1 MASPAARSP
10 FAALCLIGLLAAIA
24 GCSGTPAPKPVATP
38 GDPATLRRLDTGE
51 VQGFANPFGGHTWLG
66 IPFAA
71 PPVGELRWKPPQPVA
86 PWQGTRNTLLPGE
99 PCIQYGSALGGVGP
113 AGSRQGSEDCL
124 YLNVYA
130 PKLDAAQAKQARLP
144 VMVWIHGGGNAV
156 GHAAFYEGGVLAARE
171 DVLVVMV
178 NYRLGPF
185 GWFVPPAG
193 STDDPLERSGNFGN
207 LDNIAALRWVQRNA
221 AAFGGDPGNVTVFGE
236 SAGAT
241 NTLALLVSPLAE
253 GLFHRII
260 VQSNAYGLA
269 PPPEPESL
277 TGHARVLRRLLV
289 TTGKAADATAA
300 ARMAAQMQPAEAAAF
315 LRSLDPWTVYSAF
328 RRDDGDWQT
337 FPTVFGDG
345 TVLRAGELRALLADP
360 ATHIDVPVMVGSNR
374 DENKI
379 FMAFDPRHVRT
390 MGGIPIGLRDP
401 EAYDR
406 EARYR
411 ALLWKAD
418 GVDELAS
425 LLARHGEPAYA
436 YRWDWDEQGK
446 AYGMVDLSR
455 IIGAAHGL
463 EIPFVLGHFD
473 LGSQSGLLFNDGNE
487 AGRIA
492 LSERMMDFWA
502 DFART
507 GDPGTGGRNDAL
519 SWMPWSDGPEGTPRL
534 MVFDTPAGGGI
545 RMVDERVSRD
555 GILARMDAEPI
566 PAADRCELFRTTF
579 RMRRDPWAD
588 AAWKRLADGQCV
600 GERIK
605 SPVAVAAAE

>member
-1 MASPAARSP
+1 MARRASRPTLRAHCATILLT
-10 FAALCLIGLLAAIA
+10 FAAA
-24 GCSGTPAPKPVATP
+24 GCSNTPKPKPDAAP
-38 GDPATLRRLDTGE
+38 GDSATLRTLDSGA
-51 VQGFANPFGGHTWLG
+51 VQGYANPFGGHTWLG

-71 PPVGELRWKPPQPVA
+71 PPVGDLRWRPPQPVKQ
-86 PWQGTRNTLLPGE
+86 WEGVRNALLPGE
-99 PCIQYGSALGGVGP
+99 PCIQFGSPLGGVGS

-130 PKLDAAQAKQARLP
+130 PKLDASQRTQRRLP
-144 VMVWIHGGGNAV
+144 VMVWIHGGGNTV
-156 GHAAFYEGGVLAARE
+156 GHAAFYDGGVLAARE
-171 DVLVVMV
+171 NMLVVMV

-207 LDNIAALRWVQRNA
+207 LDNLAALRWVQRNA

-253 GLFHRII
+253 GLFQRII

-269 PPPEPESL
+269 PPPKPDAP
-277 TGHARVLRRLLV
+277 TGHARILHKLLV
-289 TTGKAADATAA
+289 TSGKAADAAA
-300 ARMAAQMQPAEAAAF
+300 AETMARDMAPADAAAF
-315 LRSLDPWTVYSAF
+315 LRSLDPWAVYSAF
-328 RRDDGDWQT
+328 RRDDGDWQA

-345 TVLRAGELRALLADP
+345 TVLRAGELRDLLADP
-360 ATHIDVPVMVGSNR
+360 ATHIDVPVIVGSNR

-390 MGGIPIGLRDP
+390 VGGIPVGLRDA

-406 EARYR
+406 EAGYR

-418 GVDELAS
+418 GVDDLVS
-425 LLARHGEPAYA
+425 LLARHGAPAYA

-446 AYGMVDLSR
+446 AYGVVDLSR

-473 LGSQSGLLFNDGNE
+473 LGPQSSLLFDRDNE
-487 AGRIA
+487 APRLA
-492 LSERMMDFWA
+492 LSRQMMGYWA
-502 DFART
+502 EFARSGRPGAAGQPGSPEWQPWRDET
-507 GDPGTGGRNDAL
+507 GAA
-519 SWMPWSDGPEGTPRL
+519 RL
-534 MVFDTPAGGGI
+534 MVFDTPAGGGT
-545 RMVDERVSRD
+545 RMVDERVSRET
-555 GILARMDAEPI
+555 ILARMDAEPLP
-566 PAADRCELFRTTF
+566 PAARCELFRSTF
-579 RMRRDPWAD
+579 RMRRDAWAD
-588 AAWKRLADGQCV
+588 GAWRRLADGQCT
-600 GERIK
+600 GERIR
-605 SPVAVAAAE
+605 SQAAAAAE